1 MSLSRTGPR
10 ILATKGQRP
19 IRTGTALNLPRS
31 PSMAFDIFI
40 EPFETPRNGQRTF
53 RRPVR
58 QPRRRLRGS
67 AAQESLALFNTQD
80 FRIGSKSGRN
90 LRSIFNV
97 KGNEFDF
104 GGSRF

>member
-1 MSLSRTGPR
+1 
-10 ILATKGQRP
+10 
-19 IRTGTALNLPRS
+19 
-31 PSMAFDIFI
+31 MAFDIFI

-53 RRPVR
+53 RRPIR
-58 QPRRRLRGS
+58 QPIRRKRAS
-67 AAQESLALFNTQD
+67 AADESLALFNPQD

-90 LRSIFNV
+90 VRKIFNV

>member
-1 MSLSRTGPR
+1 LSLSRTGPR

-19 IRTGTALNLPRS
+19 IRTATALNLPRS

-53 RRPVR
+53 RRLPR
-58 QPRRRLRGS
+58 QRRPRIRGS
-67 AAQESLALFNTQD
+67 AAQESLALFNSQD

-90 LRSIFNV
+90 LRNIFNV
-97 KGNEFDF
+97 KGREFDF
-104 GGSRF
+104 GGRRF